1 MSTEREARTVGLDAL
16 VGPEQIYPV
25 PKSARAQA
33 KYEPGPTLAG
43 DVKPVREGRYLRYFD
58 DVDDWAWS
66 EFSDGRWLRD
76 GFWPSDV
83 QDAPWRG
90 AVRPNTRSTT
100 YLSDKPAPTA
110 GDGSHAPHV
119 E

>member
-43 DVKPVREGRYLRYFD
+43 DVKPVREGRYLR
-58 DVDDWAWS
+58 
-66 EFSDGRWLRD
+66 
-76 GFWPSDV
+76 
-83 QDAPWRG
+83 
-90 AVRPNTRSTT
+90 
-100 YLSDKPAPTA
+100 
-110 GDGSHAPHV
+110 
-119 E
+119 